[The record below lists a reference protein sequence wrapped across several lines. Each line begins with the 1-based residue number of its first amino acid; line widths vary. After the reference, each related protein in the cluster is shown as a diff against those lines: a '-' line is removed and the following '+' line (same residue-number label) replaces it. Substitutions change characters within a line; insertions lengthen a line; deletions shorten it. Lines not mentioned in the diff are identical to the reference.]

1 MLVGPHTETGDERK
15 ASAALL
21 PDVNGNFRT
30 SADFGALKHVS
41 AAQAVVGGP
50 KSRAQAGRFGMLWLT
65 ALTFSVMKKA
75 QAADPNVTF
84 LDDDNITYKDLEHGA
99 FELVTKEAVPRRI
112 IVEDPGETI
121 VLSKTGS
128 SVSVSPSA
136 NTRARMEE
144 LQEAQQ
150 DVLAN
155 LAKGPGATG
164 SSAPP
169 FVNQLPAQRINFIQ
183 TDGSTTPNF
192 LPPPE
197 WINVV
202 APEIIFG
209 KVPPEPPT
217 LNALS
222 GPTEI
227 DTVVFDAFTATSGTF
242 VASSPRSGATLVYSI
257 GGGTTG
263 TTVLD
268 GVTYDI
274 SRTGLY
280 GTLFVNSTTGAYTY
294 VPNSDAI
301 NALTAPTT
309 ESFAITVSDG
319 TLSANQTFTITI
331 NGVNDA
337 AIISGTTTGAVIEAS
352 AAAPGTPTATGTLTD
367 TDVDNTPNTFTAV
380 NSPTASA
387 SGYGT
392 FTITASGVWNY
403 TLNEANSA
411 VQALNVG
418 DTLTDTF
425 TVTTIDGTAQVVTI
439 TITGTNDAAVISGTT
454 TGSVVEAGGV
464 ANAAPGAPTATGT
477 LTDADADNA
486 PNTFTAVNSPTASAG
501 GYGTFTMTA
510 AGVWIYTLNNA
521 NNTVQALNVGNTLTD
536 TFTVT
541 TIDGTAQ
548 VVTITITGAND
559 AAVISGATTGSVIEA
574 GATPGTPTATGTLT
588 DTDVD
593 NTPNTFTPVSS
604 PAASAGGYGT
614 FTMTATGVWTYRLDD
629 TNSVVQALDVG
640 DTLTD
645 TFTVTAADGT
655 AQQVT
660 ITIHGA
666 SDADPN
672 DFDYL
677 ATGTVVISDPPFVYG
692 TPRGDNIAGGGND
705 GQTIY
710 GGAGNDTLNGTGK
723 DDNIYGGSGNDTI
736 KGNDGDDTIYGGS
749 GSDTINANNGNDTI
763 IGGFGSDLLT
773 GSNGDDRFV
782 YLSVADSNAAQFDV
796 ISDFR
801 SGSDR
806 IDLAALGAL
815 AFLALTSTST
825 SVPAHTVAWIY
836 DSAANETIVY
846 VNPTDQTLN
855 IGDSGLLEIHLQGI
869 VSVAASDFVYAAAT
883 ASAAVAGESINL
895 ELATTAASDDETIA
909 TAAAAE
915 ASSDWT
921 VSDSALL
928 ADWNWTVRTI
938 GERDSFVFSSNDEA
952 RTYSSESTND
962 GAAITPLTS
971 EQSIEV
977 QQVNVTAPTAN
988 NLALDQKLMLD
999 ATLHV
1004 TNFATPSNDIAVAP
1018 QLGHESHTESRS
1030 AAHSNIQSN
1039 EDHGQGQDHK
1049 PPTVKDVAITEDA
1062 HGHASSNIGPNFEAL
1077 ENSGDHH
1084 SISGE
1089 LNKHDT
1095 ASKHGAPGSE
1105 PSTAHVASGSAAAH
1119 AHGFEESFHFK
1130 DKISALA
1137 ASDVVEDMEVDHI
1150 AVSTGHSGKAVEP
1163 NGPPAIS
1170 EIAQLLEL
1178 SPPEHHPFANLSH
1191 GLGHMGN
1198 VHAHDLIV

>member
-1 MLVGPHTETGDERK
+1 M
-15 ASAALL
+15 
-21 PDVNGNFRT
+21 
-30 SADFGALKHVS
+30 
-41 AAQAVVGGP
+41 
-50 KSRAQAGRFGMLWLT
+50 
-65 ALTFSVMKKA
+65 
-75 QAADPNVTF
+75 
-84 LDDDNITYKDLEHGA
+84 
-99 FELVTKEAVPRRI
+99 
-112 IVEDPGETI
+112 
-121 VLSKTGS
+121 
-128 SVSVSPSA
+128 
-136 NTRARMEE
+136 
-144 LQEAQQ
+144 
-150 DVLAN
+150 
-155 LAKGPGATG
+155 
-164 SSAPP
+164 
-169 FVNQLPAQRINFIQ
+169 
-183 TDGSTTPNF
+183 
-192 LPPPE
+192 
-197 WINVV
+197 
-202 APEIIFG
+202 
-209 KVPPEPPT
+209 
-217 LNALS
+217 
-222 GPTEI
+222 
-227 DTVVFDAFTATSGTF
+227 
-242 VASSPRSGATLVYSI
+242 
-257 GGGTTG
+257 
-263 TTVLD
+263 
-268 GVTYDI
+268 
-274 SRTGLY
+274 
-280 GTLFVNSTTGAYTY
+280 
-294 VPNSDAI
+294 
-301 NALTAPTT
+301 
-309 ESFAITVSDG
+309 
-319 TLSANQTFTITI
+319 
-331 NGVNDA
+331 
-337 AIISGTTTGAVIEAS
+337 
-352 AAAPGTPTATGTLTD
+352 
-367 TDVDNTPNTFTAV
+367 
-380 NSPTASA
+380 
-387 SGYGT
+387 
-392 FTITASGVWNY
+392 
-403 TLNEANSA
+403 
-411 VQALNVG
+411 
-418 DTLTDTF
+418 
-425 TVTTIDGTAQVVTI
+425 
-439 TITGTNDAAVISGTT
+439 
-454 TGSVVEAGGV
+454 
-464 ANAAPGAPTATGT
+464 
-477 LTDADADNA
+477 
-486 PNTFTAVNSPTASAG
+486 
-501 GYGTFTMTA
+501 
-510 AGVWIYTLNNA
+510 
-521 NNTVQALNVGNTLTD
+521 
-536 TFTVT
+536 
-541 TIDGTAQ
+541 
-548 VVTITITGAND
+548 
-559 AAVISGATTGSVIEA
+559 
-574 GATPGTPTATGTLT
+574 
-588 DTDVD
+588 
-593 NTPNTFTPVSS
+593 
-604 PAASAGGYGT
+604 
-614 FTMTATGVWTYRLDD
+614 
-629 TNSVVQALDVG
+629 
-640 DTLTD
+640 
-645 TFTVTAADGT
+645 TAADGT

-938 GERDSFVFSSNDEA
+938 GERDRFVFSSNDEA

-1049 PPTVKDVAITEDA
+1049 SPTVKDVAITEDA
-1062 HGHASSNIGPNFEAL
+1062 HGHASSNIGPNFKAL

-1119 AHGFEESFHFK
+1119 ADGFEESFHFK

-1137 ASDVVEDMEVDHI
+1137 ASDVVEDMEVDPI